1 MIRLS
6 QPRSFNKFL
15 YFALL
20 AGIFVFG
27 MQRQANAAMPAELAQ
42 AVEQIYNV
50 KFESA
55 RATVNTYINRTP
67 RDPAGYIVRGMLNEW
82 DQVVNNKKKALN
94 AIIMADYQKAVDFG
108 EQALEKSPEDAGK
121 MIMLGNAHM
130 YLAKKYVDNGSK
142 MRGGGELKK
151 AKELML
157 AAIAK
162 DPNNYDAYMALGVFN
177 YFSANVPS
185 GFKWLAAL
193 LGFNGNK
200 ADGFN
205 YLKKAT
211 ENKNITQ
218 GDAGFLLV
226 YIYSVKEKNYGA
238 ALQYNTMLKTRYP
251 DNPAFQ
257 YETGELLFHQKN
269 YAQSISTATNF
280 LGFCKSKGQGYC
292 SKKYLF
298 MANHVIAK
306 SYFKQGN
313 IAVIKP
319 FVDEAIKHN
328 EDQYKD
334 RTVDLDL
341 WQGFLAKEK
350 GDKAKADE
358 FFRKVEA
365 HKSENGEA
373 WQAAEKEIAAL

>member
-6 QPRSFNKFL
+6 QPRSFNKIL
-15 YFALL
+15 CFALV
-20 AGIFVFG
+20 ASVFVFG
-27 MQRQANAAMPAELAQ
+27 IQRPAKAAMPAELAQ

-306 SYFKQGN
+306 SHFKQGN

-319 FVDEAIKHN
+319 FVDEAIKYN

-350 GDKAKADE
+350 GDKAKAEE

>member
-1 MIRLS
+1 MIQTS
-6 QPRSFNKFL
+6 QLKFFSHFL
-15 YFALL
+15 RFTLMVCV
-20 AGIFVFG
+20 FVFG
-27 MQRQANAAMPAELAQ
+27 TKGPAQAAMPADLAQ

-55 RATVNTYINRTP
+55 RTTINTYINRTP

-94 AIIMADYQKAVDFG
+94 STIMSDYQKAVEYG
-108 EQALEKSPEDAGK
+108 AQALEQDPDDAGK

-130 YLAKKYVDNGSK
+130 YLAKKHVDNGSK

-157 AAIAK
+157 AAISK

-185 GFKWLAAL
+185 GFRWLATL

-226 YIYSVKEKNYGA
+226 YIYSVKEKNYAA

-269 YAQSISTATNF
+269 YAQAISTATSF

-306 SYFKQGN
+306 SHFKQGH

-319 FVDEAIKHN
+319 FLDEAIKHN

-350 GDKAKADE
+350 GDKAKAEE
-358 FFRKVEA
+358 FFHKVEA
-365 HKSENGEA
+365 HKGDNSEA
-373 WQAAEKEIAAL
+373 WQMAEKELTAL